1 MRGCPNPNC
10 WSKSD
15 PYMLV
20 NRYAG
25 YDSGEDH
32 WVECRDCEMRGP
44 VHDTKEEAIAAWDEL
59 PRADDFPVVKKEPFK
74 LGSSVPVE
82 FPIVGGDWPRQ
93 CERLDPPHN
102 AVSSSDFE
110 SSVEELVEGG
120 RKIGMNSGLCV
131 HSTGTFEFD
140 EDGIRQL
147 AGPGE
152 PCTIPPDH
160 PAIKD
165 TQGRSVTIAM
175 HQPVN
180 GGEKWERGFTE
191 SKSVA
196 EEAPSVD
203 RDRYPHNCACGSP
216 CYISPSPL
224 HSECTGCD
232 NPREAG

>member
-1 MRGCPNPNC
+1 MKGCPNPKC
-10 WSKSD
+10 WSKYTS
-15 PYMLV
+15 MV
-20 NRYAG
+20 EMRYAG
-25 YDSGEDH
+25 FEDGEDH
-32 WVECRDCEMRGP
+32 WIECSCCEMRGP
-44 VHDTKEEAIAAWDEL
+44 VHDTKEEAIASWDEL
-59 PRADDFPVVKKEPFK
+59 PRADDVVDAVMETEGTNPWIEKFFP
-74 LGSSVPVE
+74 
-82 FPIVGGDWPRQ
+82 
-93 CERLDPPHN
+93 
-102 AVSSSDFE
+102 SSDQEFE
-110 SSVEELVEGG
+110 STVEELVEEG

-147 AGPGE
+147 AGPGD